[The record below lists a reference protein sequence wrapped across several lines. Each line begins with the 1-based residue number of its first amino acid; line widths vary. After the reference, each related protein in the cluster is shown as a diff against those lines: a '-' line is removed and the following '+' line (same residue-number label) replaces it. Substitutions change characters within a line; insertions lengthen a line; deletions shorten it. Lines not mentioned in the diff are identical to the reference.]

1 MEVQETTDRQM
12 ELISAAG
19 KILTASG
26 VSGLTIKNLS
36 KEMGFSESAIYRHF
50 ASKQEIIVAML
61 HFLAKN
67 MEERFESE
75 MDSNS
80 PADEKL
86 AALIRSQV
94 DFFAA
99 NPHFVVAVFSDGL
112 MEESGPV
119 NQAILQIMGV
129 KKQSLVAVI
138 QEGQQRGIF
147 VDVVPPE
154 QILHIVMGA
163 FRLLMFKWRTSSF
176 SFDLQAQSD
185 AIIQSILKLI
195 KTQ

>member
-1 MEVQETTDRQM
+1 MEVQEITDRQM

-36 KEMGFSESAIYRHF
+36 KEMGFSESAVYRHF

-61 HFLAKN
+61 SFLAAN
-67 MEERFESE
+67 MEERFEVELST
-75 MDSNS
+75 DL

-86 AALIRSQV
+86 AALMRSQV
-94 DFFAA
+94 NFFAT

-119 NQAILQIMGV
+119 NQAILRIMQV
-129 KKQSLVAVI
+129 KKLSLAGVI
-138 QEGQQRGIF
+138 AEGQQHGII
-147 VDVVPPE
+147 VKEVPPE
-154 QILHIVMGA
+154 QLLHIVMGA
-163 FRLLMFKWRTSSF
+163 FRLLMFKWRTSNF
-176 SFDLQAQSD
+176 SFDLRAQSE
-185 AIIQSILKLI
+185 AIQQSILKLI

>member
-1 MEVQETTDRQM
+1 MEVQEITDRQM

-36 KEMGFSESAIYRHF
+36 KEMGFSESAVYRHF

-61 HFLAKN
+61 SFLAAN
-67 MEERFESE
+67 MEERFEVELST
-75 MDSNS
+75 DL

-86 AALIRSQV
+86 AALMRSQV
-94 DFFAA
+94 NFFAT

-119 NQAILQIMGV
+119 NQAILRIMQV
-129 KKQSLVAVI
+129 KKLSLAGVI
-138 QEGQQRGIF
+138 AEGQQRGVI
-147 VDVVPPE
+147 VKEVPPE
-154 QILHIVMGA
+154 QLLHIVMGA
-163 FRLLMFKWRTSSF
+163 FRLLMFKWRTSNF
-176 SFDLQAQSD
+176 SFDLRAQSE
-185 AIIQSILKLI
+185 AIQQSILKLI

>member
-1 MEVQETTDRQM
+1 MEIQEITDRQM

-36 KEMGFSESAIYRHF
+36 KEMGFSESAVYRHF
-50 ASKQEIIVAML
+50 SSKQEIIVAML
-61 HFLAKN
+61 HYLAKN
-67 MEERFESE
+67 MEERFEVELSS
-75 MDSNS
+75 DL

-86 AALIRSQV
+86 AALMRSQV
-94 DFFAA
+94 NFFAA

-119 NQAILQIMGV
+119 NQAILRIMQV
-129 KKQSLVAVI
+129 KKESLAGVI
-138 QEGQQRGIF
+138 AEGQQGGVIIEG
-147 VDVVPPE
+147 VPPE
-154 QILHIVMGA
+154 QLLHIVMGA
-163 FRLLMFKWRTSSF
+163 FRLLMYKWRTADF
-176 SFDLQAQSD
+176 SFDLQKQSES
-185 AIIQSILKLI
+185 ITKTILKLI